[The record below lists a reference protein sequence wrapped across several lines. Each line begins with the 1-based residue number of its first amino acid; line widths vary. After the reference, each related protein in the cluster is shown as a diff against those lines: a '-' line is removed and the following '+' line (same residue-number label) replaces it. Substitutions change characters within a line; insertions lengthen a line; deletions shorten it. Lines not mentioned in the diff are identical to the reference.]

1 MYVAD
6 HDEILPRLTCL
17 PVTVYRVH
25 WLRTK
30 AQCDRWAEE
39 LVLVRHEMDWTH
51 NFFLFKSKQWDARAQ
66 KARLEGEEGHACY
79 AARQAQVYST
89 LAERADESF
98 RKIRALPAAVSLS

>member
-1 MYVAD
+1 
-6 HDEILPRLTCL
+6 
-17 PVTVYRVH
+17 
-25 WLRTK
+25 
-30 AQCDRWAEE
+30 
-39 LVLVRHEMDWTH
+39 MDWTH